1 MVLYQFLSKLISH
14 VYLFNTVYRFNI
26 GWQKCD
32 IICKT
37 RIYRCNYLPR
47 FEFMS
52 LHPDIQ
58 LLVININSSVGR
70 QNDVN
75 TRTRC
80 PAWQLPTNQSVLRQ
94 DARTDAA
101 HSARSVFRNTSH
113 YTWQHTC
120 THTHIFA
127 QPFVYSPRACSELWH
142 FFHTPLLSMPSTAP
156 FLSCSFL
163 YTFCEL
169 PPFFERVFFQ
179 SYFRLFIPFFFLFFF
194 LYTIRIFF
202 WRNCFLFLI
211 FYYNKYI
218 YLFQKIL

>member
-1 MVLYQFLSKLISH
+1 M
-14 VYLFNTVYRFNI
+14 
-26 GWQKCD
+26 
-32 IICKT
+32 
-37 RIYRCNYLPR
+37 
-47 FEFMS
+47 
-52 LHPDIQ
+52 
-58 LLVININSSVGR
+58 
-70 QNDVN
+70 
-75 TRTRC
+75 
-80 PAWQLPTNQSVLRQ
+80 LRQ

-218 YLFQKIL
+218 YLFQKILWFYIFSRIIIKMIKLEKTRALMKNNSYCTFLKSIKLLFLQIMKKIFKII